1 MKHNRIGFVLL
12 VVVTVL
18 LVTASLA
25 SANWNA
31 NPRVLP
37 PNARVQGMTNAEW
50 SVVWWQETFAIPA
63 SEHPGAGAPWTDCF
77 VARVGNVG
85 LGVAFFFTPSE
96 PFACEMPPGTML
108 FLNVGA
114 VECSTV
120 EAEPFYGSNEEELR
134 ACAQSF
140 DLEDLEASIDGVAVE
155 NLSSYVVTSPL
166 YEFSFPEDNI
176 LGLPDAGSAESVAHG
191 AFLMLPPLQP
201 GKHTIHTSTTFADFG
216 VTIEGDYEVT
226 VKP

>member
-1 MKHNRIGFVLL
+1 MKDNRIRFVLL
-12 VVVTVL
+12 VTVTLLFVTV
-18 LVTASLA
+18 SLA
-25 SANWNA
+25 SANGNA

-50 SVVWWQETFAIPA
+50 SAVWWQETFAIPA
-63 SEHPGAGAPWTDCF
+63 SEHPGLGEPWTDCF
-77 VARVGNVG
+77 VTRVGNVG

-108 FLNVGA
+108 FLAVGS

-120 EAEPFYGSNEEELR
+120 EAEPFYGSSEEELR
-134 ACAQSF
+134 VCAESF
-140 DLEDLEASIDGVAVE
+140 DLTVEASIDDVAVE
-155 NLSSYVVTSPL
+155 NLSDYIVTSPL
-166 YEFSFPEDNI
+166 YEFTVPEDNL
-176 LGLPDAGSAESVAHG
+176 LGVPAGTAESVAHG

-201 GKHTIHTSTTFADFG
+201 GKHTIHTSATFAEFG
-216 VTIEGDYEVT
+216 VTIEGDYDVT